1 MSRVTLMFSKILG
14 LSRLKKNLKKMERSR
29 PKSNIQNK
37 DADGDHFSVVKID
50 NIRFEGWSVPSQFPF
65 QITFDLMKSTERRA
79 ERNPNAKGKRSFVPK
94 I

>member
-50 NIRFEGWSVPSQFPF
+50 IRFEGWSVPSQVPF
-65 QITFDLMKSTERRA
+65 QITFDLMKSTERRS